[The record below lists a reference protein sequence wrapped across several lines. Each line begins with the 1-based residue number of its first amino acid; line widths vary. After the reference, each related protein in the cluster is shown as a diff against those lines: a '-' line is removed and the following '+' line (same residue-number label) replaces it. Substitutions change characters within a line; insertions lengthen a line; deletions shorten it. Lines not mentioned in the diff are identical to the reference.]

1 MNTPRVVLQES
12 KKAFRAIFKRNDLE
26 AAMGALSNLKG
37 VGPAMASGTPLSL
50 SKKEAK
56 LKKWEGKLVSCETSW
71 FGQKL
76 CLVCCAL
83 HSSPLNKTEHIL
95 GFLTWH

>member
-37 VGPAMASGTPLSL
+37 VGPAMASGSSSEPL
-50 SKKEAK
+50 KERGQAQTN
-56 LKKWEGKLVSCETSW
+56 GKENLCFVKNSW
-71 FGQKL
+71 FGHKL

-83 HSSPLNKTEHIL
+83 HSPIKQN
-95 GFLTWH
+95 